1 MRLLRQST
9 ASQEILLGRFVDL
22 TDGDT
27 AETGLTIANTDI
39 KLWKGGS
46 TVFVNKNSGGATHI
60 SDGMYYAVLDATDT
74 DTVGMLTVYV
84 KVAGAFYVSRDYYV
98 MEEIAYDAIF
108 APSAAMGLSTQA
120 KADVNAEVLDV
131 LVTDTFAEPSGVP
144 AGTSSLKDK
153 LNWLFALGR
162 NKITQTSSTQ
172 TLRNNAD
179 AANIASASVS
189 DDGTT
194 ATRGLWS

>member
-1 MRLLRQST
+1 MYLRQST
-9 ASQEILLGRFVDL
+9 ASQEILLGRFVDS

-39 KLWKGGS
+39 KIWKSGATS
-46 TVFVNKNSGGATHI
+46 FVSKNSGGATHI
-60 SDGMYYAVLDATDT
+60 SDGMYSAVLDATDT
-74 DTVGMLTVYV
+74 DTVGMMEAYV
-84 KVAGAFYVSRDYYV
+84 KVSGALYVSRRYYV
-98 MEEIAYDAIF
+98 LEEIVYDALF
-108 APSAAMGLSTQA
+108 AASAAMGLSTQA